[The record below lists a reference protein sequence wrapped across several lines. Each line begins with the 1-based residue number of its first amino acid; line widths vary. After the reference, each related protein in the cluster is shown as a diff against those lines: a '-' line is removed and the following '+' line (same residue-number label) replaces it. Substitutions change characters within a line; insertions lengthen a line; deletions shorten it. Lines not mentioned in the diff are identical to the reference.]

1 MNMGH
6 YLLRQYFIIY
16 DLTHGDLLQIFDFL
30 LMSKINDIGDVYTIF
45 KGQYDRG
52 LDLHMLGYLLWRLLC
67 QNVGINVLK
76 FICNVGELR
85 QSHTL
90 RDLELNGMELLFN
103 NLALRFSLYELKFS
117 PCQILLFSYLRIL
130 FIFFTLYLD
139 RNSRINWLWICKLAN
154 S

>member
-52 LDLHMLGYLLWRLLC
+52 LDLHMLGYLL
-67 QNVGINVLK
+67 
-76 FICNVGELR
+76 
-85 QSHTL
+85 
-90 RDLELNGMELLFN
+90 
-103 NLALRFSLYELKFS
+103 
-117 PCQILLFSYLRIL
+117 
-130 FIFFTLYLD
+130 
-139 RNSRINWLWICKLAN
+139 
-154 S
+154 